1 MVTNNTHI
9 YYIYA
14 IAKGFRWFCVHNTNC
29 VCYFLFGMGEVN
41 KLFTTYCFGF
51 ATKAKM
57 TSLETHAYFY
67 FSAFLVL
74 LFVFDH
80 NEANFS
86 FITTVFY
93 THAWIVMKNKSTFI
107 DIEFSDR
114 KC

>member
-1 MVTNNTHI
+1 
-9 YYIYA
+9 
-14 IAKGFRWFCVHNTNC
+14 
-29 VCYFLFGMGEVN
+29 MGEVN
-41 KLFTTYCFGF
+41 KPFTTYCFGS

-86 FITTVFY
+86 FITSVFY
-93 THAWIVMKNKSTFI
+93 THACIVMNVNKSKFI
-107 DIEFSDR
+107 DIAFSDR